1 MRSAEIRG
9 QVFAGKYARRNFICV
24 RAKSA
29 SPTRAPILGTLNI
42 KENKRPR
49 RLFRRKNFKIYMK
62 IALAQTA
69 VIRGEFEKNLGRGLM
84 AMGVV
89 GGGH

>member
-1 MRSAEIRG
+1 M
-9 QVFAGKYARRNFICV
+9 

-29 SPTRAPILGTLNI
+29 SPPRTPILGTLNI

-49 RLFRRKNFKIYMK
+49 RLLSRKNFKIYMK

-69 VIRGEFEKNLGRGLM
+69 VIRGEFEKNLDRAEATAKEAAAQSAEL
-84 AMGVV
+84 VV
-89 GGGH
+89 FPEQPLFDHP